1 MNQYLQPLGANKT
14 GFNLMIFISVLVKNL
29 LQYDAIHGFSVWLR
43 TDSDPADINRFESQT
58 VKEIINN
65 PRLF

>member
-43 TDSDPADINRFESQT
+43 TGSDPADINRFESQT
-58 VKEIINN
+58 GKEIINN